1 MHDAHR
7 LLIPTL
13 FLLANAVAFYL
24 VRPGVPDLWAA
35 RARASAVAHGVGI
48 TYWFSWF
55 GGTTPGNYSVI
66 TPWLCAQVG
75 TEVTAGV
82 AAVVVCALTTWLVR
96 DTARPTVAAGVAAA
110 SVAVNLWCGRVP
122 FLVGAAFAVAALVAL
137 RQQRKLPAALLTVL
151 SVLASPVSGAFLALA
166 LSGLL
171 LTKRLRAYRTIT
183 VLVVACAGATLIT
196 LAVLFGTPGPE
207 PFPPYLVGEI
217 LLVLGLML
225 LAAPPDHL
233 RTTLAA
239 AAVAA
244 LLLFA
249 IPNGMG
255 ANFARLALFCLPA
268 AAVALSRRGS
278 WILASLTAPILVLG
292 ALSSVSAVR
301 SASRPA
307 SAVAYY
313 TPLAAELD
321 KLPAPANHRV
331 ELVNAAHAA
340 YAALL
345 DHAMLAR
352 GWETQQDGALNAV
365 LERTTLDARSYRTWL
380 DDNAV
385 GYVALNIPS
394 AATPEARVITAAHP
408 SFLRRIWTS
417 PHWQLYQVRHPV
429 PIVATPAAVQ
439 AASQSTLTVHVPCAC
454 RVSIKIRWSKFL
466 DVSAH
471 LPGDTADPIEDSYR
485 PAIVPDER
493 GWTTL
498 TTNRP
503 GTYVLG

>member
-1 MHDAHR
+1 
-7 LLIPTL
+7 
-13 FLLANAVAFYL
+13 
-24 VRPGVPDLWAA
+24 
-35 RARASAVAHGVGI
+35 
-48 TYWFSWF
+48 
-55 GGTTPGNYSVI
+55 
-66 TPWLCAQVG
+66 
-75 TEVTAGV
+75 
-82 AAVVVCALTTWLVR
+82 
-96 DTARPTVAAGVAAA
+96 
-110 SVAVNLWCGRVP
+110 
-122 FLVGAAFAVAALVAL
+122 
-137 RQQRKLPAALLTVL
+137 
-151 SVLASPVSGAFLALA
+151 
-166 LSGLL
+166 
-171 LTKRLRAYRTIT
+171 
-183 VLVVACAGATLIT
+183 
-196 LAVLFGTPGPE
+196 
-207 PFPPYLVGEI
+207 
-217 LLVLGLML
+217 
-225 LAAPPDHL
+225 
-233 RTTLAA
+233 
-239 AAVAA
+239 
-244 LLLFA
+244 
-249 IPNGMG
+249 
-255 ANFARLALFCLPA
+255 
-268 AAVALSRRGS
+268 
-278 WILASLTAPILVLG
+278 VLG

-301 SASRPA
+301 SASQPA

-365 LERTTLDARSYRTWL
+365 LERPTLDARSYRTWL

-394 AATPEARVITAAHP
+394 AATPEARVIAAANP
-408 SFLRRIWTS
+408 NFLRRIWTS

-439 AASQSTLTVHVPCAC
+439 ASSQSTLTVRVPCAC

-471 LPGDTADPIEDSYR
+471 LPGDTRDAVEDSYR
-485 PAIVPDER
+485 PDIVPDER